1 MISSRFASRVVAASV
16 IAAACSLAACSP
28 KSDTV
33 ADTAMTAAATDT
45 FPSEEGMIDV
55 PGGKVWYRK
64 IGNGPGVPLLAM
76 HGGPGGTSC
85 RFEVLAPDRKS
96 VV

>member
-1 MISSRFASRVVAASV
+1 MHSSTRVPRMM
-16 IAAACSLAACSP
+16 AAAAFAAMGSAAACSP
-28 KSDTV
+28 KADSP
-33 ADTAMTAAATDT
+33 ADTLLTAAADT
-45 FPSEEGMIDV
+45 FPSQEGMIDV

-85 RFEVLAPDRKS
+85 RFEVLAPLGSK
-96 VV
+96 